1 MLQSLD
7 RIMMVIPVILAA
19 VLQLATPSEKYLL
32 VRLDERKPLNKMLK
46 QQGFEF

>member
-7 RIMMVIPVILAA
+7 RIMMVIPVILAT
-19 VLQLATPSEKYLL
+19 VLQLAATNEKYLL